1 MKPIL
6 NTVTMRWNVKG
17 IGSFARKEDA
27 LAAIKANKMNNQIH
41 LMVSDTMYEAL
52 VDAANERRMSISEI
66 IRTAIEKEV
75 KL

>member
-17 IGSFARKEDA
+17 VGSFARKEDA
-27 LAAIKANKMNNQIH
+27 LAAIEAKKMNNQIH

-52 VDAANERRMSISEI
+52 ADAANERRTSISEI
-66 IRTAIEKEV
+66 IRMAIEKEV
-75 KL
+75 KP

>member
-27 LAAIKANKMNNQIH
+27 LAAIEANRMKNQIH
-41 LMVSDTMYEAL
+41 FMVSDTMYEAL
-52 VDAANERRMSISEI
+52 MDAANERRTTMAEL

-75 KL
+75 GL